1 MLQTGIQIT
10 NLNGETTCWILKP
23 VPFLLLS
30 WVSNLRGR
38 RVYQADQNLLPI
50 LQEGLSGYSTSKSRE
65 SLQPV
70 PSYRETSKLTF
81 YMNFVELKPCLFGLP
96 GWESCV

>member
-1 MLQTGIQIT
+1 MLQTRIQIT

-23 VPFLLLS
+23 ALFLLLS
-30 WVSNLRGR
+30 WVSNLRRR

-50 LQEGLSGYSTSKSRE
+50 LQEGFSGYSTCKSRE

-70 PSYRETSKLTF
+70 PLYRETSKF
-81 YMNFVELKPCLFGLP
+81 SFHVNFFE
-96 GWESCV
+96 

>member
-23 VPFLLLS
+23 VLFALLGL
-30 WVSNLRGR
+30 VSNLRGR

-50 LQEGLSGYSTSKSRE
+50 LQEALSGYSTCKSRE
-65 SLQPV
+65 SLQPLQFC
-70 PSYRETSKLTF
+70 RETSKF
-81 YMNFVELKPCLFGLP
+81 SFHMNFVG
-96 GWESCV
+96 